1 MGREQIAR
9 ANAKA
14 AANREKNLA
23 QGRNAARIN
32 REAAAR
38 TRNERIAGAT
48 RAAAQK
54 NLTANHQRNL
64 TFAHNVLEKRA
75 GNVRVTNVWVG
86 STDPNTRYSAF
97 YNYNQQWHDRT
108 WWRNHYSNIVFV
120 LGGWWYWG
128 AGYWFPAWGYDPYAW
143 YWYDGPIYTG
153 YANLTPDRV
162 VVEVQQDLAAD
173 GYYAG
178 PIDGRMGP
186 QTRAGAIGGR
196 QGEDGPVRR
205 LQMMQTEI
213 SGLLADQGS
222 LQVLPDLTGGR
233 AVLNTNAPQEKVP
246 EIFRESDAY
255 YTIGFEPGT
264 SGEPGSRR
272 SIEVKVA
279 RAGVQVFAQRQY
291 RVRAVEKAASVV
303 SIGAAAQM
311 SLDKALRGLLPN
323 ASRPLTMSVSAFA
336 DADKANAMVMV
347 NVDVGAFADASET
360 AMPLEFAVSAVDPTG
375 RQIAFARETATVTFK
390 AGTSNRRA
398 EREGML
404 EALMQLTKS

>member
-1 MGREQIAR
+1 MSMAHVRRGVARTTPSHARAAANHGRGLAGARNLGTRHAAAAARTRNEQIAR
-9 ANAKA
+9 ANTKA

-38 TRNERIAGAT
+38 ARNEQIAGAT

-186 QTRAGAIGGR
+186 QTRAALAAFQADNGLAVTSAID
-196 QGEDGPVRR
+196 EPT
-205 LQMMQTEI
+205 LQTL
-213 SGLLADQGS
+213 GLA
-222 LQVLPDLTGGR
+222 
-233 AVLNTNAPQEKVP
+233 
-246 EIFRESDAY
+246 
-255 YTIGFEPGT
+255 
-264 SGEPGSRR
+264 
-272 SIEVKVA
+272 
-279 RAGVQVFAQRQY
+279 
-291 RVRAVEKAASVV
+291 
-303 SIGAAAQM
+303 
-311 SLDKALRGLLPN
+311 
-323 ASRPLTMSVSAFA
+323 
-336 DADKANAMVMV
+336 
-347 NVDVGAFADASET
+347 
-360 AMPLEFAVSAVDPTG
+360 
-375 RQIAFARETATVTFK
+375 
-390 AGTSNRRA
+390 
-398 EREGML
+398 
-404 EALMQLTKS
+404 